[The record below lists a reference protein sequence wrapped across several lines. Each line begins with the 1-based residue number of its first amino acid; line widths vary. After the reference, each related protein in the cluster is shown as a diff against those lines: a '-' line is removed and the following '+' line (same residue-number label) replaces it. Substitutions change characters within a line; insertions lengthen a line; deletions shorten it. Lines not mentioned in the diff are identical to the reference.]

1 MNEYT
6 VYRYYDGKFSIN
18 LVLEQA
24 TRFFAVDGAAVI
36 VLFTETLPSAGGC
49 GVVQF
54 NSIFDKLYYPVT

>member
-1 MNEYT
+1 M
-6 VYRYYDGKFSIN
+6 VN